1 MPSLIDIRRRVRA
14 VKSTQQITKAMK
26 MVSSSKLRRAQ
37 ERILRGRPYAN
48 EMLRVFNHLAT
59 HTDQSTHPLL
69 NDDPRRA
76 RTLLIVITADRG
88 LCGSFN
94 TNVAKS
100 ALQFAI
106 DQPKSPDPSALR
118 EPQGRPEQG
127 RGAAGSGS
135 PGATS
140 RGGGRDVAMALVGR
154 KGRDFFQRR
163 GFDVLY
169 EEVGLF
175 QNLKWSHAQAIART
189 AIKEFLGPDISSVY
203 LVYNEFRSVIS
214 QRVVIEKLLPIPR
227 LESSGDST
235 EGSPAGLSAEAEAKA
250 GGSAKAGVQGAEYL
264 FEPDP
269 EQLLTTLLPM
279 HVAVQIN
286 RALLESS
293 AAEHAARMQSMD
305 SATRNAKEMVERLT
319 LYMNKVRQAA
329 ITREII
335 EVVSGAQAT

>member
-37 ERILRGRPYAN
+37 ERIMRGRPYAK

-59 HTDQSTHPLL
+59 RVDASKHPLL
-69 NDDPRRA
+69 NDDPLAA

-94 TNVAKS
+94 TNVAKA
-100 ALQFAI
+100 ALQFTI
-106 DQPKSPDPSALR
+106 EQPKAPD
-118 EPQGRPEQG
+118 
-127 RGAAGSGS
+127 
-135 PGATS
+135 
-140 RGGGRDVAMALVGR
+140 GRDIAMALVGR
-154 KGRDFFQRR
+154 KGRDFFMRR

-175 QNLKWSHAQAIART
+175 QNVKWSHAQAIAQT

-203 LVYNEFRSVIS
+203 LVYNEFKSVIQ
-214 QRVVIEKLLPIPR
+214 QRVVIEKLLPIPK
-227 LESSGDST
+227 LEPD
-235 EGSPAGLSAEAEAKA
+235 AAEATPGKD
-250 GGSAKAGVQGAEYL
+250 SAVLGADYL

-269 EQLLTTLLPM
+269 EVLLNTLLPL
-279 HVAVQIN
+279 HVAVQVN
-286 RALLESS
+286 RALLESA

-305 SATRNAKEMVERLT
+305 SATRNAKEMVDRLT

>member
-37 ERILRGRPYAN
+37 ERIVKSRPYAK
-48 EMLRVFNHLAT
+48 EMLRVFNNLAT
-59 HTDQSTHPLL
+59 RTENAAHPLL
-69 NDDPRRA
+69 NDDPESGRA
-76 RTLLIVITADRG
+76 LLIVITADRG
-88 LCGSFN
+88 LAGSFN

-100 ALQFAI
+100 ALQFTLE
-106 DQPKSPDPSALR
+106 QPKDHK
-118 EPQGRPEQG
+118 
-127 RGAAGSGS
+127 
-135 PGATS
+135 
-140 RGGGRDVAMALVGR
+140 GRDVALALVGR

-169 EEVGLF
+169 EEIGLF
-175 QNLKWSHAQAIART
+175 QNVKWSHAQAIAQT

-227 LESSGDST
+227 LND
-235 EGSPAGLSAEAEAKA
+235 AEAANNA
-250 GGSAKAGVQGAEYL
+250 GSGKPFAGTMMEKTGHVDASASAAVDYL

-269 EQLLTTLLPM
+269 KELLNTLLPL
-279 HVAVQIN
+279 HVAVQVQ

-305 SATRNAKEMVERLT
+305 SATRNAKDMVDRLT

>member
-37 ERILRGRPYAN
+37 ERILRGRPYAQA
-48 EMLRVFNHLAT
+48 MLRVFNNLAT
-59 HTDQSTHPLL
+59 RTDNATHPLL
-69 NDDPRRA
+69 NDDPLA
-76 RTLLIVITADRG
+76 GRTLLIVITADRG

-94 TNVAKS
+94 TNVVKA
-100 ALQFAI
+100 AAQFI
-106 DQPKSPDPSALR
+106 TELPKT
-118 EPQGRPEQG
+118 
-127 RGAAGSGS
+127 SGEK
-135 PGATS
+135 A
-140 RGGGRDVAMALVGR
+140 VAMALVGR
-154 KGRDFFQRR
+154 KGRDFFMRR
-163 GFDVLY
+163 GFDVKY

-175 QNLKWSHAQAIART
+175 QNVKWAHAQAIANT

-203 LVYNEFRSVIS
+203 LVYNEFKSAIA
-214 QRVVIEKLLPIPR
+214 QRVVLEKLLPIPR
-227 LESSGDST
+227 LEM
-235 EGSPAGLSAEAEAKA
+235 EPSAAMSNIEF
-250 GGSAKAGVQGAEYL
+250 L

-269 EQLLTTLLPM
+269 QQLLDTLLPF
-279 HVAVQIN
+279 HVAVQIS

-305 SATRNAKEMVERLT
+305 SATRNAKEMVDRLT

>member
-37 ERILRGRPYAN
+37 ERILRSRPYAQ
-48 EMLRVFNHLAT
+48 EMLRVFNNLAT
-59 HTDQSTHPLL
+59 RVDSSKHPLL
-69 NDDPRRA
+69 NDDPESG

-94 TNVAKS
+94 TNIVKS
-100 ALQFAI
+100 ALQFTLEH
-106 DQPKSPDPSALR
+106 PKTEAGAEVAL
-118 EPQGRPEQG
+118 
-127 RGAAGSGS
+127 
-135 PGATS
+135 
-140 RGGGRDVAMALVGR
+140 ALVGR
-154 KGRDFFQRR
+154 KGRDFFMRR
-163 GFDVLY
+163 GFDVKY

-175 QNLKWSHAQAIART
+175 QNVKWSHAQAIAKT
-189 AIKEFLGPDISSVY
+189 AINEFLGPDISSVY

-227 LESSGDST
+227 LRPEDINDAATAGK
-235 EGSPAGLSAEAEAKA
+235 PA
-250 GGSAKAGVQGAEYL
+250 AGVDASATAAVDYL
-264 FEPDP
+264 FEPEP
-269 EQLLTTLLPM
+269 EELLNMLLPL
-279 HVAVQIN
+279 HVSVQIA

-305 SATRNAKEMVERLT
+305 SATRNAKEMVDRLT